1 MQLRCFIF
9 TAGAKR
15 YLNLHY
21 VQGIWTQFVLD
32 DSFWQQMGQ
41 VEKRLTGIWKS
52 LGYIQH

>member
-9 TAGAKR
+9 PAGAKK

-21 VQGIWTQFVLD
+21 IQGIWTQFVLD

-41 VEKRLTGIWKS
+41 GEKRLTSIRKS
-52 LGYIQH
+52 LGYIQN

>member
-21 VQGIWTQFVLD
+21 VQGTWTQFVLD
-32 DSFWQQMGQ
+32 DSFWQQMDQ
-41 VEKRLTGIWKS
+41 VEKCLTGVWKS
-52 LGYIQH
+52 LVYIQD